1 MFPIL
6 MCFLTLATAARYRQV
21 AEARRS
27 APEYNF
33 LIKTDADGVTKIRSY
48 LAEENLHAVRGQ
60 EVGDGL
66 YRITVRCPSSKVAT
80 MWSIMSDISG
90 RREER

>member
-1 MFPIL
+1 
-6 MCFLTLATAARYRQV
+6 MCLLTLATAARYRQV
-21 AEARRS
+21 IDARRS

-33 LIKTDADGVTKIRSY
+33 LVETDADGVMRIRSD
-48 LAEENLHAVRGQ
+48 LAEGDLHAVRGQ

-80 MWSIMSDISG
+80 MWSIMGGISG
-90 RREER
+90 RREEK